1 MTEKPL
7 RSILQAGIAVA
18 LLLPSAA
25 PQAQEAVATSA
36 TASASDVT
44 LLAVYISMALVFSFA
59 CSVAEAVLL
68 STTPSYIAELRKRSP
83 GKAERLHKLK
93 VEEIDRSLAAIL
105 TVNTIAHTVGAI
117 GAGAKATAFFGSAW
131 FGVFSAVMTL
141 LILFLSEIV
150 PKTLGAVY
158 WRRLTGIVG
167 SYVKF
172 LILTMYPLI
181 WISEKLTQLI
191 AGGKKVQVFSRDEFV
206 AMADVGKSSGQ
217 LDERESKIIRN
228 LFRFKALKAEDIM
241 TPRVVMV
248 ALPAAMTVAE
258 AHGERIHQ
266 KPFSRLPIYGKDKDD
281 IQGFVLRED
290 ILSAHLRS
298 EDGLTL
304 GSMQRDLITIPES
317 MALAGL
323 MDVLLTRRQHIAIAV
338 GEFGETRGLV
348 TLEDLV
354 ETLLGEEIIDE
365 SDHAVDMQAVARRR
379 WRIRAKA
386 MGLEVNGSPGEHG

>member
-1 MTEKPL
+1 
-7 RSILQAGIAVA
+7 
-18 LLLPSAA
+18 
-25 PQAQEAVATSA
+25 
-36 TASASDVT
+36 
-44 LLAVYISMALVFSFA
+44 MALVFSFA

-117 GAGAKATAFFGSAW
+117 GAGAKATAVFGSAW

-150 PKTLGAVY
+150 PKTIGAVY
-158 WRRLTGIVG
+158 WRRLTGITG
-167 SYVKF
+167 SYVRF

-181 WISEKLTQLI
+181 WISERLTQLI

-206 AMADVGKSSGQ
+206 AMADVGQSSGQ
-217 LDERESKIIRN
+217 IDERESKIIRN

-248 ALPAAMTVAE
+248 AFPAAMTVAE
-258 AHGERIHQ
+258 AHVQRIHQ
-266 KPFSRLPIYGKDKDD
+266 TPFSRLPIYGKDKDD

-290 ILSAHLRS
+290 ILSAHLRG
-298 EDGLTL
+298 EDGISL

-365 SDHAVDMQAVARRR
+365 SDHVVDMQAVARRR
-379 WRIRAKA
+379 WQARAKA
-386 MGLEVNGSPGEHG
+386 MGLEVNGTLDGHRE